1 MGLLNP
7 PDLTVRASSISA
19 MRIAPL
25 AFSPSILAKGAA
37 AVDERCVGCGDIE
50 TVYGVRSRP
59 AGHCFRGSGNA
70 MTEILEPRIVELE
83 RRLALHERMAEE
95 LSAVVAEQGHTIDAL
110 TLRVRKLLERLQ
122 TVEAVAWDRS
132 PQDDKPP
139 PHY

>member
-1 MGLLNP
+1 
-7 PDLTVRASSISA
+7 
-19 MRIAPL
+19 
-25 AFSPSILAKGAA
+25 
-37 AVDERCVGCGDIE
+37 
-50 TVYGVRSRP
+50 
-59 AGHCFRGSGNA
+59 
-70 MTEILEPRIVELE
+70 MTESLEPRIVELE

-95 LSAVVAEQGHTIDAL
+95 LSSVVAEQARTIDAL